1 MLAVLIVVHVLL
13 CIALVA
19 IILFQGGK
27 GADLASVFG
36 GGTSGTAFGVTGA
49 APFIAKLTT
58 AVAVGFLLMAI
69 VLSYFYTPSSSR
81 SVIQEAPA
89 QGSEASQ
96 QEELPF
102 EEAIPASVGTVATQS
117 EIATDA
123 GLALEEETPPPAPGE

>member
-1 MLAVLIVVHVLL
+1 MVAVLIVIHVLL

-58 AVAVGFLLMAI
+58 GVAVGFLVMCI
-69 VLSYFYTPSSSR
+69 VLSYFYTPSGSR
-81 SVIQEAPA
+81 SVIQKQGAAQESSQTAPESSKEEPA
-89 QGSEASQ
+89 AAAS
-96 QEELPF
+96 LGT
-102 EEAIPASVGTVATQS
+102 VGTGATAGQG
-117 EIATDA
+117 EGLPAT
-123 GLALEEETPPPAPGE
+123 P

>member
-1 MLAVLIVVHVLL
+1 MVAVLVVIHVLL

-58 AVAVGFLLMAI
+58 SVAVGFLVMCVI
-69 VLSYFYTPSSSR
+69 LSYSYTPSGSR
-81 SVIQEAPA
+81 SVIQKQDAAQKSSQTAPSSPGEEPA
-89 QGSEASQ
+89 AAAS
-96 QEELPF
+96 LGT
-102 EEAIPASVGTVATQS
+102 VGTGATAGQD
-117 EIATDA
+117 EDFPAT
-123 GLALEEETPPPAPGE
+123 P

>member
-1 MLAVLIVVHVLL
+1 MIAVLIVIHVLL

-58 AVAVGFLLMAI
+58 GVAVGFLVMCI
-69 VLSYFYTPSSSR
+69 VLSYFYTPSGSR
-81 SVIQEAPA
+81 SVIQQQGADQQSSQTAADAPKEAPVA
-89 QGSEASQ
+89 SLGTVGTEGTAGQG
-96 QEELPF
+96 
-102 EEAIPASVGTVATQS
+102 EEAP
-117 EIATDA
+117 
-123 GLALEEETPPPAPGE
+123 